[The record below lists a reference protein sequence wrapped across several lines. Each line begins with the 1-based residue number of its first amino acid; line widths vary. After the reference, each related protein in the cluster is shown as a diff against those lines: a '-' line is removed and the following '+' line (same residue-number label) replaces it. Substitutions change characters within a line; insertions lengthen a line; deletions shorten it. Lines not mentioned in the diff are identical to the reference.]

1 LVGTCLATIAIVAAT
16 VVSEGVR
23 RRRNPWEEQITLDLE
38 TMSALGNVASSLD
51 IWNGFPIRAWH
62 TGISLSSIL
71 PAEATASLDRKIPAR
86 RVHDRRAIM
95 ASNESDFAVASYSV
109 EGLPEFTFSAGLELS
124 EKEELL
130 SFRELLAII
139 RMLEHL
145 KMIAKFL
152 QPPEWTTLWWLTDN

>member
-1 LVGTCLATIAIVAAT
+1 
-16 VVSEGVR
+16 
-23 RRRNPWEEQITLDLE
+23 
-38 TMSALGNVASSLD
+38 
-51 IWNGFPIRAWH
+51 
-62 TGISLSSIL
+62 
-71 PAEATASLDRKIPAR
+71 
-86 RVHDRRAIM
+86 M
-95 ASNESDFAVASYSV
+95 ASNAPDFAVASYSV

-145 KMIAKFL
+145 KIIAKFL